1 MCRRLA
7 IASSLFFCFAGLTP
21 GQAAAGVPSADVA
34 AKTVLPTLTR
44 YLRALD
50 GVYTAFD
57 DVLARTRAK
66 ALLPADAEYALGLRR
81 ALSRS
86 NLAIA
91 VAAERISAL
100 AVTSVGVGRVA
111 IAAVVEHSY
120 DLVTADTH
128 LPETTWVEA
137 MPTRAVIDEARPVAR
152 IEAFV
157 QQARTNVHQVGP
169 ALDSVAGQPNSLDD
183 VHPSPRAGT
192 SDGTPRYPM
201 SDSCGASPPD
211 YCYFRADALNYVLAH
226 ACRTCH
232 DPNWHYY
239 RGEDCTNFMSAALY
253 LQGNWLQQEYPNN
266 YSTSWWWRSASI
278 HSRTWTIANKF
289 YWYLAERSRAIHASS
304 LSRLIVGDL
313 LQADWTGD
321 GQMDH
326 TAMVTR
332 KDSTGIY
339 LSYHSN
345 DTRNKPWAAFRY
357 GEPDAKYYGWNLQ
370 SIYDNRI

>member
-21 GQAAAGVPSADVA
+21 GQAAAGVPSADAA
-34 AKTVLPTLTR
+34 AKTVLPILTR

-50 GVYTAFD
+50 GVYTASD
-57 DVLARTRAK
+57 DGLARTRAK
-66 ALLPADAEYALGLRR
+66 TLLRADAHYALGLRR
-81 ALSRS
+81 ALSDS
-86 NLAIA
+86 NLA
-91 VAAERISAL
+91 VASASEGISQL
-100 AVTSVGVGRVA
+100 TITSVGVGSVSVA
-111 IAAVVEHSY
+111 ALVDHSY
-120 DLVTADTH
+120 HLVTADSRV
-128 LPETTWVEA
+128 PETTWEEA
-137 MPTRAVIDEARPVAR
+137 VPTRATIDATTRAVKTFGQQVATR
-152 IEAFV
+152 VRATHPGSE
-157 QQARTNVHQVGP
+157 
-169 ALDSVAGQPNSLDD
+169 SVAGQPSSVDD
-183 VHPSPRAGT
+183 VGVTRPRTTAG
-192 SDGTPRYPM
+192 GARRLPA

-226 ACRTCH
+226 ACSRCH

-253 LQGNWLQQEYPNN
+253 LQGNWLQQEYPSN
-266 YSTSWWWRSASI
+266 YSTSWWWRSASN

-326 TAMVTR
+326 TAMVTK

-357 GEPDAKYYGWNLQ
+357 GEPDATYYGWNLQ
-370 SIYDNRI
+370 GIYDNRL